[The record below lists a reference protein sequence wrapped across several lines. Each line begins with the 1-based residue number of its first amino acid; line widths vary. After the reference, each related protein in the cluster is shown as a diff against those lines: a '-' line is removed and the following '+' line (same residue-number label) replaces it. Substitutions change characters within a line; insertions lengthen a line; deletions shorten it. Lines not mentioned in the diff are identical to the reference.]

1 MHPPVHSDIGKANA
15 KLSIAAGSS
24 ECHHF
29 SKYIVRHES
38 DFMREK
44 YCATETNCG
53 AEGVQCETGKEKQA
67 LPSLFLYN
75 VGDVRQK
82 REKSLDFVVA
92 VFTLPKVLGKKVNSN
107 KTDPV
112 AFAQK

>member
-53 AEGVQCETGKEKQA
+53 AEEARRKTEINNKLYRLCFFTMWEMFGRKEKN
-67 LPSLFLYN
+67 L
-75 VGDVRQK
+75 
-82 REKSLDFVVA
+82 
-92 VFTLPKVLGKKVNSN
+92 
-107 KTDPV
+107 
-112 AFAQK
+112 